1 MNRIELVFRQRPVS
15 QSELYRNIVK
25 PARPEAAIEMPHSRN
40 SRNDHSDDREGGAR
54 KALLPPS
61 PSSIWP
67 IVAISRIPIEPFQTT
82 HSFLSVMPRAF
93 MYEPA
98 PRPRLFVRKGSRQ
111 LDRPRVH
118 ACSEPKAR
126 VERVTGRE
134 SCASRPRAFC
144 RAARGVRNQIFILPL
159 ETGCRK
165 VRGSGAQ

>member
-1 MNRIELVFRQRPVS
+1 KTERPHDAIGRRQ
-15 QSELYRNIVK
+15 K
-25 PARPEAAIEMPHSRN
+25 GAPAALAILDMA
-40 SRNDHSDDREGGAR
+40 DCR
-54 KALLPPS
+54 K
-61 PSSIWP
+61 
-67 IVAISRIPIEPFQTT
+67 SRIPIEPFQTT
-82 HSFLSVMPRAF
+82 HSFLSVMPSAF

-111 LDRPRVH
+111 LDRPCVH

-134 SCASRPRAFC
+134 SCASRPKAFC
-144 RAARGVRNQIFILPL
+144 RAARGDRNQIIVLPL